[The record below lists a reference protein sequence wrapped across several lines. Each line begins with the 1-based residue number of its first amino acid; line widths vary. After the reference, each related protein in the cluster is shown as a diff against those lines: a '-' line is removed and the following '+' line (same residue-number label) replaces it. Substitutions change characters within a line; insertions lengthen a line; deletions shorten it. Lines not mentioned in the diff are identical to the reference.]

1 MFINLIYND
10 GRASIVFVL
19 SILNG
24 KLLHQYNSTTHRHQT
39 NNLSPSSFLCPSDNT
54 TKKKKKKKNTTKWS
68 DDKRL

>member
-24 KLLHQYNSTTHRHQT
+24 KLLHQYNSTTYQHQT
-39 NNLSPSSFLCPSDNT
+39 NNLSLSSFLCPPDNT
-54 TKKKKKKKNTTKWS
+54 TKKQNKNTTKWS